1 MLAHHL
7 PCCNLKRRCNDFN
20 GFVGYLLR
28 YSLRE
33 NFDLPCLKNTRQKL
47 FGTRQSIRRVSAHG
61 KGHTVKIGT
70 AKDLCCV
77 PFCPE
82 HGEGFAVCLST
93 QNTAKNDLTVSQLT
107 NGNTVFAEC
116 FEIHTAKLNLEI
128 KKKSNVRRRRR
139 RVAGA

>member
-1 MLAHHL
+1 
-7 PCCNLKRRCNDFN
+7 LKKLESVIQKKRDIF
-20 GFVGYLLR
+20 GY
-28 YSLRE
+28 YSLWE

-77 PFCPE
+77 PFCLE

-128 KKKSNVRRRRR
+128 KKKKE
-139 RVAGA
+139 